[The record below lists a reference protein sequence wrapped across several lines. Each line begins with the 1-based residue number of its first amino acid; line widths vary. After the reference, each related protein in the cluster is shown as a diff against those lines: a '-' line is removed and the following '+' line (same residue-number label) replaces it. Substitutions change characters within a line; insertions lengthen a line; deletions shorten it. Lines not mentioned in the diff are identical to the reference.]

1 MFKVRRRAYRRFQ
14 LGDTFVEV
22 DGPYELVKIEEVP
35 PALGEKHG
43 TFNYTLRKFTPDE
56 TVIWEVHNA

>member
-1 MFKVRRRAYRRFQ
+1 MFKVRRNAYRKIPM
-14 LGDTFVEV
+14 GATFVEE

-35 PALGEKHG
+35 ANALHRVK
-43 TFNYTLRKFTPDE
+43 TYNYTLRKFTPDE